1 MDDLPGEV
9 ARALAPWFERVQ
21 RDLPW
26 RRTRDPYAIWVSEV
40 MLQQTRVETV
50 EVYYPAFLERFPSLQ
65 ALAAADEDEVVG
77 AWSGLGYYRRARF
90 LHRGARFVA
99 ERLDGRLPETAEALR
114 EIPGIG
120 PYTAGAISSFA
131 FDRPAAL
138 VDGNVARVL
147 SRLQAETDPKRQA
160 ATARGHW
167 QTTQAILEQ
176 GSPRVLGEAL
186 MELGATV
193 CTPRNPDCEACPVRR
208 SCRAHAEGL
217 QQTIPAP
224 KKRKASPE
232 LHWWAVGLRWG
243 DRLLIERR
251 PSEGLLANMWCLPLV
266 GTDADYDDPKAL
278 VRAQFGVP
286 LRQEGEGGEPIK
298 HVFSHRVWHLRAW
311 PCRAS
316 RRPAIARADG
326 PERRWIESGERPDGG
341 FPTVTERLLER
352 LGF

>member
-1 MDDLPGEV
+1 MDELPGEV
-9 ARALAPWFERVQ
+9 ARALAPWFERAR

-26 RRTRDPYAIWVSEV
+26 RRTRNPYEIWVSEV
-40 MLQQTRVETV
+40 MLQQTRVDTV
-50 EVYYPAFLERFPSLQ
+50 EVYYPAFLERFPTVE

-99 ERLDGRLPETAEALR
+99 EKLGGRIPEAAEDLR
-114 EIPGIG
+114 TIPGIG

-131 FDRPAAL
+131 FDRPSAL

-147 SRLQAETDPKRQA
+147 SRLRAETDPKRQV
-160 ATARGHW
+160 ATARAHW
-167 QTTQAILEQ
+167 TTTQAILEQ
-176 GSPRVLGEAL
+176 GSPRVLGNAL

-193 CTPRNPDCEACPVRR
+193 CTPRNPSCDECPVRS

-217 QQTIPAP
+217 QGEIPAP

-232 LHWWAVGLRWG
+232 LHWWAVGMRWG

-251 PSEGLLANMWCLPLV
+251 PAAGLLANMWCLPLV
-266 GTDADYDDPKAL
+266 AREAADGDPRPNIAAL
-278 VRAQFGVP
+278 FGVP
-286 LRQEGEGGEPIK
+286 VRPDGEGGEPIK
-298 HVFSHRVWHLRAW
+298 HVFSHRIWHLRPY

-316 RRPAIARADG
+316 RRPAISGGDG
-326 PERRWIESGERPDGG
+326 PERMWIEPGERPDGG
-341 FPTVTERLLER
+341 FPTVTERVLER